1 VSAGVA
7 LVSRWIGPH
16 RSFGWR
22 VAAGPLIPGTGG
34 GRRVSGS
41 IRSNPRP
48 PTGSRSSVDPEKQ
61 GDLTG
66 GQQPLDFVH
75 DHHTFCPDSCVRA
88 WSDSSRARQSPR
100 ALGGPEPRRPAV
112 VTRRVD
118 VGEHETDLLAGSRSR
133 WELGVEDDLPASR
146 PVGGGAGP
154 SRLLIQPRHATP
166 TFPTSQSRHPGPA
179 GSTPG
184 DVLSGGDPWTLTPA
198 AQVLGCTCG
207 VGGGGRS
214 FVDQVGATCRS
225 GMFRFCEPVRSTS
238 NAASCRQ
245 CRMPIPM
252 DCRSPTGTTARC
264 AGGRSR
270 LASS

>member
-1 VSAGVA
+1 M
-7 LVSRWIGPH
+7 VSRWIGPH

-22 VAAGPLIPGTGG
+22 VAAGPLIPGTGDA
-34 GRRVSGS
+34 RQVSGS
-41 IRSNPRP
+41 IRPFPRP

-88 WSDSSRARQSPR
+88 WSDSSRPAIAEGVGAGLNRAGQQSSR
-100 ALGGPEPRRPAV
+100 GGSMPV
-112 VTRRVD
+112 NTK
-118 VGEHETDLLAGSRSR
+118 TDLLAGSRSR